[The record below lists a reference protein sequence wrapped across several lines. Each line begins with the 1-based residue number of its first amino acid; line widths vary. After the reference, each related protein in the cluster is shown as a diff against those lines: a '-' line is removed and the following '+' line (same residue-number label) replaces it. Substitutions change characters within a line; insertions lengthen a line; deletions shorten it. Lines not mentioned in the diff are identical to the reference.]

1 MAGTVKIKAGAPG
14 VDPGVL
20 LRLRQRRQFLAVAST
35 RVSCAAAGLVLQ
47 VRRLADAGETP
58 AIGYTASKKVGNAVA
73 RTRAKRRLR
82 ALAGEIMPSA
92 LRGHHYVLIARSA
105 TVSRPFEAL
114 RRDLAYCLRRLA
126 VRAPR
131 ITVPEVG
138 AGGEAGAPLAATVAR
153 ETPKGGEA

>member
-47 VRRLADAGETP
+47 VRRLSDPSETP
-58 AIGYTASKKVGNAVA
+58 AIGYTASRKVGNAVA
-73 RTRAKRRLR
+73 RNRAKRRLR

-114 RRDLAYCLRRLA
+114 RRDLAYCLRRLS

-131 ITVPEVG
+131 VPQGEALPAEPAGVK
-138 AGGEAGAPLAATVAR
+138 AVTGGEA
-153 ETPKGGEA
+153 